1 MSFPESPLP
10 AAQIAVADAQFR
22 TSCKQLISIAR
33 INAAAVTAVLEP
45 DTFDHSSEAEQHFAP
60 DAIAYG
66 YAQIVHSLRCF
77 QLLALD
83 YECINATG
91 ASVAER
97 G

>member
-1 MSFPESPLP
+1 MQLPESPLP
-10 AAQIAVADAQFR
+10 AAQIAVADAQFA
-22 TSCKQLISIAR
+22 TSCKQLVSIAR
-33 INAAAVTAVLEP
+33 INAAAVEAVLEP
-45 DTFDHSSEAEQHFAP
+45 GTFDHGSEAEQHYAA

-83 YECINATG
+83 YECINANGSALT
-91 ASVAER
+91 ER